1 MSFEPERVTTLIVPV
16 EVSSVERSRFDWPT
30 WNSPMAICGMF
41 CVVVPTVSSLISIP
55 STSIRAVLNLNTR
68 LELSEIKKVPPV
80 DREILNLLR
89 SEHALYRR
97 LFGIHGNRRA
107 LHGDDCSF

>member
-1 MSFEPERVTTLIVPV
+1 
-16 EVSSVERSRFDWPT
+16 
-30 WNSPMAICGMF
+30 MAHLELTDGDLRDVLCGR
-41 CVVVPTVSSLISIP
+41 PDSLIADINSVHFDPRRP
-55 STSIRAVLNLNTR
+55 SEMSRERDGGEAVLRGVEIGAILNLNAR